1 MAISRRLSQMQ
12 ALPKGLVLLCGNF
25 VTTDASGAIG
35 TIEGTGFATTAVG
48 SDVGSIALSAVGTYT
63 FTLPGSG
70 TVDILSM
77 GFCLEEPTKDL
88 KWQVLSRDDAART
101 VVLEIRT
108 NGTEAVAPVDADL
121 TSGGK
126 VHFHFWVKNSTQ

>member
-1 MAISRRLSQMQ
+1 MAISRRLSQVQ

-25 VTTDASGAIG
+25 TTSDGSGAIG
-35 TIEGTGFATTAVG
+35 TIEGTGFATTAVAPN
-48 SDVGSIALSAVGTYT
+48 VGSIELDAPGTYT

-77 GFCLEEPTKDL
+77 WFTLEEPTKDL
-88 KWQVLSRDDAART
+88 KWQVLSRDDSART
-101 VVLEIRT
+101 VTLEIRT

-126 VHFHFWVKNSTQ
+126 VHFGFWVKNSSQ